1 MRETHNLPLKMRKV
15 VCGSSSNQCSPL
27 RLAWN
32 NQAQNFT
39 MRSHRKYKYGPAQSL
54 CRVCYLPLQA
64 GDLVE
69 FIKVLQTVAEQT
81 QVKLCSVKFDRGALK
96 LDCSVR
102 QSPEHRSPWSVQSF
116 ESEEAV
122 PRRHPGSVKSH
133 QTIKLFEG
141 DAHRPLRRK
150 TAAGKAFDRFK
161 KKKKKKK
168 DQVAIIDRATW
179 HCTCRL
185 TNSWKAWSIAERLCS
200 KRDLNFIFST
210 SLNVSKTTAR
220 SWMGKQKTVELLR
233 KPAN

>member
-39 MRSHRKYKYGPAQSL
+39 MRSHRKYKYGLAQSL

-96 LDCSVR
+96 LDCRVR
-102 QSPEHRSPWSVQSF
+102 QSPEHRSP
-116 ESEEAV
+116 
-122 PRRHPGSVKSH
+122 
-133 QTIKLFEG
+133 
-141 DAHRPLRRK
+141 
-150 TAAGKAFDRFK
+150 
-161 KKKKKKK
+161 
-168 DQVAIIDRATW
+168 
-179 HCTCRL
+179 
-185 TNSWKAWSIAERLCS
+185 
-200 KRDLNFIFST
+200 
-210 SLNVSKTTAR
+210 
-220 SWMGKQKTVELLR
+220 
-233 KPAN
+233 

>member
-1 MRETHNLPLKMRKV
+1 MSATHNLPLKMRKV

-39 MRSHRKYKYGPAQSL
+39 MRSRRKYKHAPAQSP

-81 QVKLCSVKFDRGALK
+81 QVKLCCVKFDGGALK
-96 LDCSVR
+96 LECSVR

-141 DAHRPLRRK
+141 DAQRPLRRK

-161 KKKKKKK
+161 KKEKGKERS
-168 DQVAIIDRATW
+168 ICI
-179 HCTCRL
+179 RL
-185 TNSWKAWSIAERLCS
+185 PLLIEQHETVPVGSPTAERHG
-200 KRDLNFIFST
+200 R
-210 SLNVSKTTAR
+210 
-220 SWMGKQKTVELLR
+220 
-233 KPAN
+233 